1 MRSEKKNNKR
11 KKKKRIGEII
21 LSIAILLAI
30 FIGGVAG
37 YYGSQLTSF
46 LDGIS
51 DSSNGQD
58 PESIEITQQLEDVE
72 PFAALILGTDVED
85 GGTSRSDTIIV
96 VTVNPEEESTKI
108 ISIPRDTIVTM
119 PDGTTEKINAAF
131 ARGGPLLARSMVGNY
146 LDIPIEFYA
155 TMDFRG
161 LVELVDAVG
170 GVTVDSDLE
179 FTENN
184 YMDRGNPIQI
194 EEGVQTLN
202 GAEALGYARMR
213 KQDPRGDFGR
223 QERQQEV
230 IIEVLDELASFETVT
245 NLNSILS
252 AIQPY
257 LRTNATGQQMLAIAG
272 NYSNAIQDIEQLS
285 LDGEAR
291 NEYFPHYGF
300 EVYVWEAYDESL
312 EEIQTE
318 LKNHLKLDENG
329 NSQTEFDEE
338 TQEVKPSTSLQ

>member
-1 MRSEKKNNKR
+1 MRSEKNQNKR
-11 KKKKRIGEII
+11 KNRKRIGEII

-30 FIGGVAG
+30 FIGGAFG
-37 YYGSQLTSF
+37 YYASQVTSF

-51 DSSNGQD
+51 EGSDQD
-58 PESIEITQQLEDVE
+58 PESLEITQQLEDVE
-72 PFAALILGTDVED
+72 PFAALVLGTDVEEAE
-85 GGTSRSDTIIV
+85 TSRSDTIIV
-96 VTVNPEEESTKI
+96 VTVNPEEESTKM
-108 ISIPRDTIVTM
+108 ISIPRDTIVTL
-119 PDGTTEKINAAF
+119 PDGRTEKINAAY
-131 ARGGPLLARSMVGNY
+131 ATGGPQLAREMVGEY

-170 GVTVDSDLE
+170 GVTVDSELE

-184 YMDRGNPIQI
+184 YMDRGNPIHI

-230 IIEVLDELASFETVT
+230 MIEVLDELASFETVT
-245 NLNSILS
+245 NLNNILN

-257 LRTNATGQQMLAIAG
+257 LRTNATTRQMFAIAG
-272 NYSNAIQDIEQLS
+272 NYSNAVNDIEQLS
-285 LDGEAR
+285 LTGEAR
-291 NEYFPHYGF
+291 YEYFPHYGF
-300 EVYVWEAYDESL
+300 EVYVWEAYQESL
-312 EEIQTE
+312 EEIQSDLQTHLE
-318 LKNHLKLDENG
+318 LDDNG
-329 NSQTEFDEE
+329 NPQIEFDEE
-338 TQEVKPSTSLQ
+338 TQEVQPSTSIQ